1 MSCSLDDPND
11 LLLGP
16 AQIELSGPLKQP
28 VKRAFPEMENPAD
41 DRQLNSKQRKFLK
54 FQKHNRFDRKSCE
67 YLLYST

>member
-1 MSCSLDDPND
+1 MLA
-11 LLLGP
+11 P
-16 AQIELSGPLKQP
+16 AQIELSGPLKTP

-67 YLLYST
+67 H